1 MNLLE
6 SFALNSIC
14 FTQDGVI
21 LAAMRFF
28 NEQLVTD
35 LEFQEIRNVLSSFA
49 KQPTAAAALLELSPY
64 GNFDLWK
71 WTIEITHELKSLL
84 ENDITIPALDFKEFG
99 EELKLLRVKDS
110 VLAEESFAK
119 ILQGIRIIGLLK
131 NIPEEIRFSVP
142 RLNEL
147 IQSCEYTDEIEIE
160 ILKIFDA
167 KWLVRDEASH
177 ELSDIRHEI
186 VSKRREISKNFL
198 RVMKDCQ
205 GKGFLGDTGES
216 YLLDRRVLSV
226 LSVYKRKVPGNVLG
240 TSKTGVL
247 TYIEPG
253 VNTLLN
259 SQMEMLFGDERAE
272 IRKILQRLT
281 RYLSGHAVML
291 KSVLDTLLQLDNIQ
305 SRVRLAVLMSAQK
318 VIFVSEPVVK
328 LNKAFHPLLL
338 LKNAERGKKTIPQS
352 LELNSQ
358 QRMMVISGPNAGGK
372 SITLKTVGLIQL
384 MWECALLVPADES
397 SVLSRF
403 DCILTDIGDN
413 QSIENQ
419 LSTYSYRLK
428 RMKFFLDSANK
439 RSLILLDEFGTGS
452 DPELGGALAEVF
464 FEELYARKSFGVIT
478 THFSPIKIKAS
489 QMLNAVNGC
498 MLFNTET
505 LEPTYILSIGEP
517 GSSFTFEVA
526 KMNGIPEDLL
536 DRAKKK
542 LSKQKI
548 EMDSLLSDLQRQ
560 KSELEQGIAAANK
573 REVSA
578 RKEEQS
584 FQSKL
589 EKLQDKLDKQHVT
602 SERNNK
608 YIILGKKADQLVE
621 KFNLRAKNKDV
632 LEELKRFVAVE
643 KTTRDEARKKK
654 KVQTESKVKTEKKEK
669 VIQDRKKMIPGAT
682 VRLEK
687 TQQVGEILEVIG
699 ETATVAFG
707 VFKTKVELGKLL
719 LIR

>member
-1 MNLLE
+1 
-6 SFALNSIC
+6 
-14 FTQDGVI
+14 
-21 LAAMRFF
+21 MRYF

-71 WTIEITHELKSLL
+71 WTLEITHELKNLL
-84 ENDITIPALDFKEFG
+84 QNDIAIPALDFKEFG
-99 EELKLLRVKDS
+99 EELKLLRVKDA

-167 KWLVRDEASH
+167 KWLVRDEASP
-177 ELSDIRHEI
+177 ELSVIRQEI
-186 VSKRREISKNFL
+186 VSTRREISKNFM

-226 LSVYKRKVPGNVLG
+226 LSAYKRKVPGNVLG

-259 SQMEMLFGDERAE
+259 SQLEMLFGDERAE

-305 SRVRLAVLMSAQK
+305 ARVRLAILMNAQK
-318 VIFVSEPVVK
+318 VQFVSEPTVK

-352 LELNSQ
+352 LELNAQ

-428 RMKFFLDSANK
+428 RMKFFLDSANR

-489 QMLNAVNGC
+489 QLRNAVNGC

-505 LEPTYILSIGEP
+505 LEPTYILSVGEP

-548 EMDSLLSDLQRQ
+548 EMDGLLSDLQRQ
-560 KSELEQGIAAANK
+560 KSELEQGISEANK

-632 LEELKRFVAVE
+632 LEELKKFVAVE

-669 VIQDRKKMIPGAT
+669 VIQDRKRMIPGAT

>member
-1 MNLLE
+1 
-6 SFALNSIC
+6 
-14 FTQDGVI
+14 
-21 LAAMRFF
+21 MRYF

-71 WTIEITHELKSLL
+71 WTLEITHELKTLL
-84 ENDITIPALDFKEFG
+84 QNDIAIPALDFKEFG
-99 EELKLLRVKDS
+99 EELKLLRVKDA

-131 NIPEEIRFSVP
+131 NIPEEVRLSVP
-142 RLNEL
+142 CLNEL
-147 IQSCEYTDEIEIE
+147 IQTCEYTDEIEIE

-167 KWLVRDEASH
+167 KWLVRDEASND
-177 ELSDIRHEI
+177 LSDIRQEI
-186 VSKRREISKNFL
+186 VSKRREISKNFM

-247 TYIEPG
+247 TYIEPA

-259 SQMEMLFGDERAE
+259 SQLEMLFGDERAE

-281 RYLSGHAVML
+281 KYLSGHATML
-291 KSVLDTLLQLDNIQ
+291 KSVLDTLMRLDNIQ
-305 SRVRLAVLMSAQK
+305 ARVRLAILMDAQK
-318 VIFVSEPVVK
+318 VQFVSEPTVK

-338 LKNAERGKKTIPQS
+338 LKNTERGMKTIPQS
-352 LELNSQ
+352 LELNAQ

-384 MWECALLVPADES
+384 MWECALLVPAEES

-428 RMKFFLDSANK
+428 RMKFFLDSANR

-489 QMLNAVNGC
+489 QLRNAVNGC

-505 LEPTYILSIGEP
+505 LEPTYILSVGEP

-560 KSELEQGIAAANK
+560 KSELEQGIAAARK
-573 REVSA
+573 QEASA

-632 LEELKRFVAVE
+632 LEELKKFVAVE
-643 KTTRDEARKKK
+643 KTEREESRKKK
-654 KVQTESKVKTEKKEK
+654 KVLTESKAKKATKEK

>member
-186 VSKRREISKNFL
+186 VSKRREISKNFM

-505 LEPTYILSIGEP
+505 LEPTYILSVGEP

-560 KSELEQGIAAANK
+560 KSELELGIAAANK

-632 LEELKRFVAVE
+632 LEELKKFVAVE
-643 KTTRDEARKKK
+643 KTEREESRKKK

>member
-1 MNLLE
+1 
-6 SFALNSIC
+6 
-14 FTQDGVI
+14 
-21 LAAMRFF
+21 MRYF

-71 WTIEITHELKSLL
+71 WTLEITHELKTLL
-84 ENDITIPALDFKEFG
+84 QNEIAIPTLDFKEFG
-99 EELKLLRVKDS
+99 EELKLLRVKDA

-167 KWLVRDEASH
+167 KWLVRDEASQ
-177 ELSDIRHEI
+177 ELSVIRQEI
-186 VSKRREISKNFL
+186 VSTRREISKNFM

-226 LSVYKRKVPGNVLG
+226 LSAYKRKVPGNVLG

-259 SQMEMLFGDERAE
+259 SQLEMLFGDERAE

-305 SRVRLAVLMSAQK
+305 ARVRLAILMNAQK
-318 VIFVSEPVVK
+318 VQFVSEPTVK

-352 LELNSQ
+352 LELNAQ

-428 RMKFFLDSANK
+428 RMKFFLDSANR

-489 QMLNAVNGC
+489 QLRNAVNGC

-505 LEPTYILSIGEP
+505 LEPTYILSVGEP

-548 EMDSLLSDLQRQ
+548 EMDGLLSDLQRQ
-560 KSELEQGIAAANK
+560 KSELEQGISEANK

-632 LEELKRFVAVE
+632 LEELKKFVAVE

>member
-1 MNLLE
+1 
-6 SFALNSIC
+6 
-14 FTQDGVI
+14 
-21 LAAMRFF
+21 MRYF

-35 LEFQEIRNVLSSFA
+35 LEFQEIRNALSSFA
-49 KQPTAAAALLELSPY
+49 KQPTAAAALKELSPY

-71 WTIEITHELKSLL
+71 WTLEITHELKTLL
-84 ENDITIPALDFKEFG
+84 QNDIAIPALDFKEFG
-99 EELKLLRVKDS
+99 EELKLLRVKDA
-110 VLAEESFAK
+110 VLAEESFAR

-131 NIPEEIRFSVP
+131 NIPEEVRLSVP
-142 RLNEL
+142 CLNEL
-147 IQSCEYTDEIEIE
+147 IQTCEYTDEIEIE

-167 KWLVRDEASH
+167 KWLVRDEASND
-177 ELSDIRHEI
+177 LSDIRQEI
-186 VSKRREISKNFL
+186 VSKRREISKNFM

-259 SQMEMLFGDERAE
+259 SQLEMLFGDERAE

-281 RYLSGHAVML
+281 RYLSGHAAML
-291 KSVLDTLLQLDNIQ
+291 KSVLDTLMRLDNIQ
-305 SRVRLAVLMSAQK
+305 ARVRLAILMDAQK
-318 VIFVSEPVVK
+318 VQFVSEPTVK

-338 LKNAERGKKTIPQS
+338 LKNAERGMKTIPQS
-352 LELNSQ
+352 LELNAQ

-384 MWECALLVPADES
+384 MWECALLVPAEES

-428 RMKFFLDSANK
+428 RMKFFLDSANR

-489 QMLNAVNGC
+489 QLRNAVNGC

-505 LEPTYILSIGEP
+505 LEPTYILSVGEP

-560 KSELEQGIAAANK
+560 KSELEQGIAAARK
-573 REVSA
+573 QEASA

-632 LEELKRFVAVE
+632 LEELKKFVAVE
-643 KTTRDEARKKK
+643 KTEREESRKKK
-654 KVQTESKVKTEKKEK
+654 KVLTESKAKKATKEK

>member
-1 MNLLE
+1 
-6 SFALNSIC
+6 
-14 FTQDGVI
+14 
-21 LAAMRFF
+21 MRYF

-35 LEFQEIRNVLSSFA
+35 LEFQEIRDVLSSFA
-49 KQPTAAAALLELSPY
+49 KQPTAAAALKELSPY
-64 GNFDLWK
+64 GNLDLWK

-84 ENDITIPALDFKEFG
+84 ENDIIIPALDFKEFG

-119 ILQGIRIIGLLK
+119 ILQGIRIIGVLK
-131 NIPEEIRFSVP
+131 KIPEEVRTSVP

-167 KWLVRDEASH
+167 KWLVRDAASH
-177 ELSDIRHEI
+177 ELSVIRHEI
-186 VSKRREISKNFL
+186 VSTRREISKNFL

-205 GKGFLGDTGES
+205 GKGFLGDTGEA

-305 SRVRLAVLMSAQK
+305 ARVRLAVLMSAQK
-318 VIFVSEPVVK
+318 VQFVSEPTVK

-428 RMKFFLDSANK
+428 RMKFFLDSANR

-478 THFSPIKIKAS
+478 THFSSIKIKAS
-489 QMLNAVNGC
+489 QLRIAVNGC

-505 LEPTYILSIGEP
+505 LEPTYILSVGEP

-548 EMDSLLSDLQRQ
+548 EMDGLLSDLQRQ
-560 KSELEQGIAAANK
+560 KSELEQGIAEATK

-589 EKLQDKLDKQHVT
+589 EKLQDKLDKQQVT

-632 LEELKRFVAVE
+632 LEELKKFVAVE
-643 KTTRDEARKKK
+643 KTTRDESRKKK
-654 KVQTESKVKTEKKEK
+654 KVLTESKVKTEQKEK
-669 VIQDRKKMIPGAT
+669 VIQDRKKMIAGAT

-687 TQQVGEILEVIG
+687 TQQIGEILEVIG

>member
-1 MNLLE
+1 
-6 SFALNSIC
+6 
-14 FTQDGVI
+14 
-21 LAAMRFF
+21 MRYF

-71 WTIEITHELKSLL
+71 WTLEITHELKTLL
-84 ENDITIPALDFKEFG
+84 QNDIAIPALDFKEFG
-99 EELKLLRVKDS
+99 EELKLLRVKDA

-131 NIPEEIRFSVP
+131 NIPEEVRTSVP
-142 RLNEL
+142 CLNEL
-147 IQSCEYTDEIEIE
+147 IQSCEYTNEIEIE

-177 ELSDIRHEI
+177 ELSVIRQEI
-186 VSKRREISKNFL
+186 VSKRREISKNFM

-247 TYIEPG
+247 TYIEPA

-259 SQMEMLFGDERAE
+259 SQLEMLFGDERAE

-291 KSVLDTLLQLDNIQ
+291 KSVLDTLMRLDNIQ
-305 SRVRLAVLMSAQK
+305 ARVRLAILMDAQK
-318 VIFVSEPVVK
+318 VEFVAEPVVK

-338 LKNAERGKKTIPQS
+338 LKNSERGMKTIPQS
-352 LELNSQ
+352 LELNAQ

-384 MWECALLVPADES
+384 MWECALLVPAEES

-428 RMKFFLDSANK
+428 RMKFFLDSANR

-489 QMLNAVNGC
+489 QLRNAVNGC

-505 LEPTYILSIGEP
+505 LEPTYILSVGEP

-526 KMNGIPEDLL
+526 KMNGIPDDLL

-560 KSELEQGIAAANK
+560 KSELEQGIASARKQEA
-573 REVSA
+573 SA

-632 LEELKRFVAVE
+632 LEELKKFVAVE
-643 KTTRDEARKKK
+643 KTEREESRKKK
-654 KVQTESKVKTEKKEK
+654 RVLTESKTKKATKEK

>member
-1 MNLLE
+1 
-6 SFALNSIC
+6 
-14 FTQDGVI
+14 
-21 LAAMRFF
+21 MRYF

-71 WTIEITHELKSLL
+71 WTLEITHELKTLL
-84 ENDITIPALDFKEFG
+84 QNEIAIPALDFKEFG
-99 EELKLLRVKDS
+99 EELKLLRVKDA

-177 ELSDIRHEI
+177 ELSVIRQEI
-186 VSKRREISKNFL
+186 VSTRREISKNFM

-226 LSVYKRKVPGNVLG
+226 LSAYKRKVPGNVLG

-259 SQMEMLFGDERAE
+259 SQLEMLFGDERAE

-305 SRVRLAVLMSAQK
+305 ARVRLAVLMNAQK
-318 VIFVSEPVVK
+318 VQFVSEPTVK
-328 LNKAFHPLLL
+328 LNKAFHPLLF

-352 LELNSQ
+352 LELNAQ

-428 RMKFFLDSANK
+428 RMKFFLDSANR

-489 QMLNAVNGC
+489 QLRNAVNGC

-505 LEPTYILSIGEP
+505 LEPTYILSVGEP

-548 EMDSLLSDLQRQ
+548 EMDGLLSDLQRQ
-560 KSELEQGIAAANK
+560 KSELEQGISEANK

-632 LEELKRFVAVE
+632 LEELKKFVAVE

>member
-1 MNLLE
+1 
-6 SFALNSIC
+6 
-14 FTQDGVI
+14 
-21 LAAMRFF
+21 MRYF

-49 KQPTAAAALLELSPY
+49 KQPTAAAAFHELSPY

-71 WTIEITHELKSLL
+71 WTIEITHELKTLMQ
-84 ENDITIPALDFKEFG
+84 NDIAIPALDFKEFG
-99 EELKLLRVKDS
+99 DELKLLRVKDA

-131 NIPEEIRFSVP
+131 VIPEEIRLSVP
-142 RLNEL
+142 CLNSL
-147 IQSCEYTDEIEIE
+147 IQSCEYTDEIEKE

-167 KWLVRDEASH
+167 KWLVRDEASK
-177 ELSDIRHEI
+177 ELSEIRHEI
-186 VSKRREISKNFL
+186 VSTRREISKNFM

-205 GKGFLGDTGES
+205 GKGFLGDTGEA

-226 LSVYKRKVPGNVLG
+226 LSVYKRKVAGNVLG

-259 SQMEMLFGDERAE
+259 SQLEMLFGDERAE

-305 SRVRLAVLMSAQK
+305 ARVRLAILMDAQK
-318 VIFVSEPVVK
+318 VQFVSEPVVK
-328 LNKAFHPLLL
+328 LDKAFHPLLL
-338 LKNAERGKKTIPQS
+338 LKNAERGMKTVPQS
-352 LELNSQ
+352 LELNTQ

-384 MWECALLVPADES
+384 MWECALLVPAEES

-428 RMKFFLDSANK
+428 RMKFFLDSANR

-489 QMLNAVNGC
+489 QLRNAVNGC

-505 LEPTYILSIGEP
+505 LEPTYILSVGEP

-560 KSELEQGIAAANK
+560 KSELEQGIAAARK
-573 REVSA
+573 QEVSA

-632 LEELKRFVAVE
+632 LEELKKFVTVE
-643 KTTRDEARKKK
+643 KTEREESRKKK
-654 KVQTESKVKTEKKEK
+654 KVLTESKVKTERKEK
-669 VIQDRKKMIPGAT
+669 VIQDRKKMIVGAT

-687 TQQVGEILEVIG
+687 TQQVGEILEVVG

>member
-1 MNLLE
+1 
-6 SFALNSIC
+6 
-14 FTQDGVI
+14 
-21 LAAMRFF
+21 MRYF

-35 LEFQEIRNVLSSFA
+35 LEFQEIRDVLSSFA
-49 KQPTAAAALLELSPY
+49 KQPTAAAALKELSPY
-64 GNFDLWK
+64 GNLDLWK

-84 ENDITIPALDFKEFG
+84 ENDIVIPALDFKEFG

-131 NIPEEIRFSVP
+131 RIPEEVRTSVP
-142 RLNEL
+142 RLNQL

-160 ILKIFDA
+160 ILKIFDS

-177 ELSDIRHEI
+177 ELSVIRREI
-186 VSKRREISKNFL
+186 VATRREISKNFL

-205 GKGFLGDTGES
+205 GKGFLGDTGEA

-305 SRVRLAVLMSAQK
+305 ARVRLAVLMSAQK
-318 VIFVSEPVVK
+318 VQFVSEPTVK

-352 LELNSQ
+352 LELNSE

-384 MWECALLVPADES
+384 MWECALLVPAEES

-428 RMKFFLDSANK
+428 RMKFFLDSANR

-489 QMLNAVNGC
+489 QLRNAVNGC

-505 LEPTYILSIGEP
+505 LEPTYILSVGEP

-560 KSELEQGIAAANK
+560 KSELETGISAARKQEA
-573 REVSA
+573 SA
-578 RKEEQS
+578 RKEEQT

-589 EKLQDKLDKQHVT
+589 EKLQDKLDKQQVT

-632 LEELKRFVAVE
+632 LEELKKFVAVE
-643 KTTRDEARKKK
+643 KTEREESRKKK
-654 KVQTESKVKTEKKEK
+654 RVLTESKVKTATKEK
-669 VIQDRKKMIPGAT
+669 VIQDRKKMIAGAT

-687 TQQVGEILEVIG
+687 TQQIGEILEVIG

>member
-1 MNLLE
+1 
-6 SFALNSIC
+6 
-14 FTQDGVI
+14 
-21 LAAMRFF
+21 MRYF

-35 LEFQEIRNVLSSFA
+35 LEFQEIRDVLSSFA
-49 KQPTAAAALLELSPY
+49 KQPTAAAALKELSPY
-64 GNFDLWK
+64 GNLDLWK

-84 ENDITIPALDFKEFG
+84 ENDIVIPALDFKEFG
-99 EELKLLRVKDS
+99 EELKLLRAKDS

-131 NIPEEIRFSVP
+131 KIPEEVRTSVP
-142 RLNEL
+142 RLNQL

-160 ILKIFDA
+160 ILKIFDS

-177 ELSDIRHEI
+177 ELSVIRREI
-186 VSKRREISKNFL
+186 VATRREISKNFL

-205 GKGFLGDTGES
+205 GKGFLGDTGEA

-305 SRVRLAVLMSAQK
+305 ARVRLAVLMSAQK
-318 VIFVSEPVVK
+318 VQFVSEPTVK

-352 LELNSQ
+352 LELNSE

-384 MWECALLVPADES
+384 MWECALLVPAEES

-428 RMKFFLDSANK
+428 RMKFFLDSANR

-489 QMLNAVNGC
+489 QLRNAVNGC

-505 LEPTYILSIGEP
+505 LEPTYILSVGEP

-560 KSELEQGIAAANK
+560 KSELETGISAARKQEA
-573 REVSA
+573 SA
-578 RKEEQS
+578 RKEEQT

-589 EKLQDKLDKQHVT
+589 EKLQDKLDKQQVT

-632 LEELKRFVAVE
+632 LEELKKFVAVE
-643 KTTRDEARKKK
+643 KTEREESRKKK
-654 KVQTESKVKTEKKEK
+654 RVLTESKVKTATKEK
-669 VIQDRKKMIPGAT
+669 VIQDRKKMIAGAT

-687 TQQVGEILEVIG
+687 TQQIGEILEVIG

>member
-1 MNLLE
+1 
-6 SFALNSIC
+6 
-14 FTQDGVI
+14 
-21 LAAMRFF
+21 MRYF

-35 LEFQEIRNVLSSFA
+35 LEFQEIRNLLSSFA

-71 WTIEITHELKSLL
+71 WTLEITHELKTLL
-84 ENDITIPALDFKEFG
+84 QNDIAIPALDFKEFG
-99 EELKLLRVKDS
+99 EELKLLRVKDA

-131 NIPEEIRFSVP
+131 NIPEEVRLSVP
-142 RLNEL
+142 CLNEL
-147 IQSCEYTDEIEIE
+147 IQTCEYTDEIEIE

-167 KWLVRDEASH
+167 KWLVRDEASND
-177 ELSDIRHEI
+177 LSDIRQEI
-186 VSKRREISKNFL
+186 VSKRREISKNFM

-247 TYIEPG
+247 TYIEPA

-259 SQMEMLFGDERAE
+259 SQLEMLFGDERAE

-281 RYLSGHAVML
+281 KYLSGHATML
-291 KSVLDTLLQLDNIQ
+291 KSVLDTLMRLDNIQ
-305 SRVRLAVLMSAQK
+305 ARVRLAILMDAQK
-318 VIFVSEPVVK
+318 VQFVSEPTVK

-338 LKNAERGKKTIPQS
+338 LKNAERGMKTIPQS
-352 LELNSQ
+352 LELNAQ

-384 MWECALLVPADES
+384 MWECALLVPAEES

-428 RMKFFLDSANK
+428 RMKFFLDSANR

-489 QMLNAVNGC
+489 QLRNAVNGC

-505 LEPTYILSIGEP
+505 LEPTYILSVGEP

-536 DRAKKK
+536 DRAKMK

-560 KSELEQGIAAANK
+560 KSELEQGIAAARK
-573 REVSA
+573 QEASA

-632 LEELKRFVAVE
+632 LEELKKFVAVE
-643 KTTRDEARKKK
+643 KTEREESRKKK
-654 KVQTESKVKTEKKEK
+654 KVLTESKAKKATKEK

>member
-1 MNLLE
+1 
-6 SFALNSIC
+6 
-14 FTQDGVI
+14 
-21 LAAMRFF
+21 MRYF

-49 KQPTAAAALLELSPY
+49 KQPTAAAALNELSPY

-84 ENDITIPALDFKEFG
+84 ENDIIVPALDFKEFG
-99 EELKLLRVKDS
+99 EELKLLRVKDA

-131 NIPEEIRFSVP
+131 SIPEEVRLSVP

-177 ELSDIRHEI
+177 ELSVIRHEI

-205 GKGFLGDTGES
+205 GKGFLGDTGEA

-259 SQMEMLFGDERAE
+259 SQLEMLFGDERAE

-305 SRVRLAVLMSAQK
+305 ARVRLAILMDAQK
-318 VIFVSEPVVK
+318 VHFVSEPTVK

-352 LELNSQ
+352 LELNAQ

-428 RMKFFLDSANK
+428 RMKFFLDSANR

-489 QMLNAVNGC
+489 QLRNAVNGC

-505 LEPTYILSIGEP
+505 LEPTYMLSVGEP

-548 EMDSLLSDLQRQ
+548 EMDGLLSDLQRQ
-560 KSELEQGIAAANK
+560 KSELEQGISEANK

-632 LEELKRFVAVE
+632 LEELKKFVAVE

-654 KVQTESKVKTEKKEK
+654 KVLTESKVKTEKKEK

>member
-1 MNLLE
+1 
-6 SFALNSIC
+6 
-14 FTQDGVI
+14 
-21 LAAMRFF
+21 MRYF

-35 LEFQEIRNVLSSFA
+35 LEFQEVRNVLSSFA
-49 KQPTAAAALLELSPY
+49 KQPTAAASLKELSPY

-71 WTIEITHELKSLL
+71 WTLEITHELKTLL
-84 ENDITIPALDFKEFG
+84 QNDIAIPALDFKEFG
-99 EELKLLRVKDS
+99 EELKLLRVKDA
-110 VLAEESFAK
+110 VLSEESFAK

-131 NIPEEIRFSVP
+131 NIPEEVRDSVP
-142 RLNEL
+142 CLNEL

-177 ELSDIRHEI
+177 ELSVIRQDI
-186 VSKRREISKNFL
+186 VSKRREIAKNFM

-216 YLLDRRVLSV
+216 YLFDRRVLSV
-226 LSVYKRKVPGNVLG
+226 LSVFKRKVPGNVLG

-247 TYIEPG
+247 TYIEPA

-259 SQMEMLFGDERAE
+259 SQLEMLFGDERAE

-281 RYLSGHAVML
+281 RYLSGHASVL
-291 KSVLDTLLQLDNIQ
+291 KSILDTLLRLDNIQ
-305 SRVRLAVLMSAQK
+305 ARVRLAILMDAQK
-318 VIFVSEPVVK
+318 VQYVAEPMVK

-338 LKNAERGKKTIPQS
+338 LKNAERGMKTIPQS
-352 LELNSQ
+352 LELNTQ

-384 MWECALLVPADES
+384 MWECALLVPAEES

-428 RMKFFLDSANK
+428 RMKFFLDSANR

-489 QMLNAVNGC
+489 QLRNAVNGC

-505 LEPTYILSIGEP
+505 LEPTYNLSVGEP

-526 KMNGIPEDLL
+526 KMNGIPDDLL

-548 EMDSLLSDLQRQ
+548 EMDGLLSDLQRQ
-560 KSELEQGIAAANK
+560 KSELEQGIARAKKQEA
-573 REVSA
+573 SA
-578 RKEEQS
+578 KKEEQS

-589 EKLQDKLDKQHVT
+589 EKLQDKLDRQQVT

-621 KFNLRAKNKDV
+621 KFNLRAKNKEV
-632 LEELKRFVAVE
+632 LEELKKFVAVE
-643 KTTRDEARKKK
+643 KTEREESRKKK
-654 KVQTESKVKTEKKEK
+654 KVLTESKVKKERKEK
-669 VIQDRKKMIPGAT
+669 VIQDRKKMVVGAT

-687 TQQVGEILEVIG
+687 TQQVGEILEVAG

>member
-1 MNLLE
+1 
-6 SFALNSIC
+6 
-14 FTQDGVI
+14 
-21 LAAMRFF
+21 MRYF

-71 WTIEITHELKSLL
+71 WTLEITHELKTLL
-84 ENDITIPALDFKEFG
+84 QNDIAIPALDFKEFG
-99 EELKLLRVKDS
+99 EELKLLRVKDA

-131 NIPEEIRFSVP
+131 NIPEEVRLSVP
-142 RLNEL
+142 CLNEL
-147 IQSCEYTDEIEIE
+147 IQTCEYTDEIEIE

-167 KWLVRDEASH
+167 KWLVRDEASND
-177 ELSDIRHEI
+177 LSDIRQEI
-186 VSKRREISKNFL
+186 VSKRREISKNFM

-247 TYIEPG
+247 TYIEPA

-259 SQMEMLFGDERAE
+259 SQLEMLFGDERAE

-281 RYLSGHAVML
+281 KYLSGHATML
-291 KSVLDTLLQLDNIQ
+291 KSVLDTLMRLDNIQ
-305 SRVRLAVLMSAQK
+305 ARVRLAILMDAQK
-318 VIFVSEPVVK
+318 VQFVSEPMVK

-338 LKNAERGKKTIPQS
+338 LKNAERGMKTIPQS
-352 LELNSQ
+352 LELNAQ

-384 MWECALLVPADES
+384 MWECALLVPAEES

-428 RMKFFLDSANK
+428 RMKFFLDSANR

-489 QMLNAVNGC
+489 QLRNAVNGC

-505 LEPTYILSIGEP
+505 LEPTYILSVGEP

-560 KSELEQGIAAANK
+560 KSELEQGIAAARK
-573 REVSA
+573 QEASA

-632 LEELKRFVAVE
+632 LEELKKFVAVE
-643 KTTRDEARKKK
+643 KTEREESRKKK
-654 KVQTESKVKTEKKEK
+654 KVLTESKAKKATREK

-699 ETATVAFG
+699 EIATVAFG

>member
-1 MNLLE
+1 
-6 SFALNSIC
+6 
-14 FTQDGVI
+14 
-21 LAAMRFF
+21 MRYF

-35 LEFQEIRNVLSSFA
+35 LEFQDIRSVLSSFA

-71 WTIEITHELKSLL
+71 WTLEITHELKTLL
-84 ENDITIPALDFKEFG
+84 QNDIAIPALDFKEFG
-99 EELKLLRVKDS
+99 EELKLLRVKDA

-131 NIPEEIRFSVP
+131 KIPEEVRTSVP
-142 RLNEL
+142 RLNQL

-177 ELSDIRHEI
+177 ELSVIRQEI
-186 VSKRREISKNFL
+186 VSTRREISKNFM

-226 LSVYKRKVPGNVLG
+226 LSAYKRKVPGNVLG

-259 SQMEMLFGDERAE
+259 SQLEMLFGDERAE

-305 SRVRLAVLMSAQK
+305 SRVRLAILMDAHK
-318 VIFVSEPVVK
+318 VQFVSEPTVK

-384 MWECALLVPADES
+384 MWECALLVPAEES

-428 RMKFFLDSANK
+428 RMKFFLDSANR

-489 QMLNAVNGC
+489 QLRNAVNGC

-505 LEPTYILSIGEP
+505 LEPTYILSVGEP

-548 EMDSLLSDLQRQ
+548 EMDGLLSDLQRQ
-560 KSELEQGIAAANK
+560 KSELEQGISEANK

-632 LEELKRFVAVE
+632 LEELKKFVAVE
-643 KTTRDEARKKK
+643 KTMRDEARKKK

>member
-1 MNLLE
+1 
-6 SFALNSIC
+6 
-14 FTQDGVI
+14 
-21 LAAMRFF
+21 MRYF

-71 WTIEITHELKSLL
+71 WTLEITHELKTLL
-84 ENDITIPALDFKEFG
+84 QNEIAIPVLDFKEFG
-99 EELKLLRVKDS
+99 EELKLLRVKDA

-177 ELSDIRHEI
+177 ELSVIRQEI
-186 VSKRREISKNFL
+186 VSTRREISKNFM

-226 LSVYKRKVPGNVLG
+226 LSAYKRKVPGNVLG

-259 SQMEMLFGDERAE
+259 SQLEMLFGDERAE

-305 SRVRLAVLMSAQK
+305 ARVRLAILMNAQK
-318 VIFVSEPVVK
+318 VQFVSEPTVK

-352 LELNSQ
+352 LELNAQ

-428 RMKFFLDSANK
+428 RMKFFLDSANR

-489 QMLNAVNGC
+489 QLRNAVNGC

-505 LEPTYILSIGEP
+505 LEPTYILSVGEP

-548 EMDSLLSDLQRQ
+548 EMDGLLSDLQRQ
-560 KSELEQGIAAANK
+560 KSELEQGISEANK

-632 LEELKRFVAVE
+632 LEELKKFVAVE

>member
-1 MNLLE
+1 
-6 SFALNSIC
+6 
-14 FTQDGVI
+14 
-21 LAAMRFF
+21 MRYF

-71 WTIEITHELKSLL
+71 WTLEITHELKTLL
-84 ENDITIPALDFKEFG
+84 QNEIAIPALDFKEFG
-99 EELKLLRVKDS
+99 EELKLLRVNDA

-177 ELSDIRHEI
+177 ELSVIRQEI
-186 VSKRREISKNFL
+186 VSTRREISKNFM

-226 LSVYKRKVPGNVLG
+226 LSAYKRKVPGNVLG

-259 SQMEMLFGDERAE
+259 SQLEMLFGDERAE

-291 KSVLDTLLQLDNIQ
+291 KSVLDTLLQLYNIQ
-305 SRVRLAVLMSAQK
+305 ARVRLAILMNAQK
-318 VIFVSEPVVK
+318 VQFVSEPTVK
-328 LNKAFHPLLL
+328 LSKAFHPLLL

-352 LELNSQ
+352 LELNAQ

-428 RMKFFLDSANK
+428 RMKFFLDSANR

-489 QMLNAVNGC
+489 QLRNAVNGC

-505 LEPTYILSIGEP
+505 LEPTYILSVGEP

-548 EMDSLLSDLQRQ
+548 EMDGLLSDLQRQ
-560 KSELEQGIAAANK
+560 KSELEQGISEANK

-632 LEELKRFVAVE
+632 LEELKKFVAVE

>member
-1 MNLLE
+1 
-6 SFALNSIC
+6 
-14 FTQDGVI
+14 
-21 LAAMRFF
+21 MRYF

-49 KQPTAAAALLELSPY
+49 KQPTAAEAFLELSPY

-71 WTIEITHELKSLL
+71 WTIEITHELKTLMQ
-84 ENDITIPALDFKEFG
+84 NDIAIPALDFKEFG
-99 EELKLLRVKDS
+99 DELKLLRVKDA

-131 NIPEEIRFSVP
+131 VIPEEIRLSVP
-142 RLNEL
+142 CLNSL
-147 IQSCEYTDEIEIE
+147 IQSCEYTDEIEKE

-167 KWLVRDEASH
+167 KWLVRDEASK
-177 ELSDIRHEI
+177 ELSEIRHEI
-186 VSKRREISKNFL
+186 VSTRREISKNFM

-205 GKGFLGDTGES
+205 GKGFLGDTGEA

-259 SQMEMLFGDERAE
+259 SQLEMLFGDERGE

-305 SRVRLAVLMSAQK
+305 ARVRLAILMDAQK
-318 VIFVSEPVVK
+318 VQFVSEPVVK
-328 LNKAFHPLLL
+328 LDKAFHPLLL
-338 LKNAERGKKTIPQS
+338 LKNAERGMNTIPQS
-352 LELNSQ
+352 LELNTQ

-384 MWECALLVPADES
+384 MWECALLVPAEES
-397 SVLSRF
+397 SILSRF

-428 RMKFFLDSANK
+428 RMKFFLDSANR

-489 QMLNAVNGC
+489 QLHNAVNGC

-505 LEPTYILSIGEP
+505 LEPTYILSVGEP

-536 DRAKKK
+536 NRAKKK

-548 EMDSLLSDLQRQ
+548 EMDGLLSDLQRQ
-560 KSELEQGIAAANK
+560 KSELEQGIAEANK
-573 REVSA
+573 REISA

-632 LEELKRFVAVE
+632 LEELKKFVAVE
-643 KTTRDEARKKK
+643 KTEREESRKKK
-654 KVQTESKVKTEKKEK
+654 KVLTESKVKTERKEK
-669 VIQDRKKMIPGAT
+669 VIQDRKKMIVGAT

-687 TQQVGEILEVIG
+687 TQQVGEILEVVG

>member
-1 MNLLE
+1 
-6 SFALNSIC
+6 
-14 FTQDGVI
+14 
-21 LAAMRFF
+21 MRYF

-71 WTIEITHELKSLL
+71 WTLEITHELKTLL
-84 ENDITIPALDFKEFG
+84 QNDIAIPALDFKEFG
-99 EELKLLRVKDS
+99 EELKLLRVKDA

-131 NIPEEIRFSVP
+131 NIPEEVRLSVP
-142 RLNEL
+142 CLNEL
-147 IQSCEYTDEIEIE
+147 IQTCEYTDEIEIE

-167 KWLVRDEASH
+167 KWLVRDEASND
-177 ELSDIRHEI
+177 LSDIRQEI
-186 VSKRREISKNFL
+186 VSKRREISKNFM

-247 TYIEPG
+247 TYIEPA

-259 SQMEMLFGDERAE
+259 SQLEMLFGDERAE

-281 RYLSGHAVML
+281 KYLSGHATML
-291 KSVLDTLLQLDNIQ
+291 KSVLDTLMRLDNIQ
-305 SRVRLAVLMSAQK
+305 ARVRLAILMDAQK
-318 VIFVSEPVVK
+318 VQFVSEPTVK

-338 LKNAERGKKTIPQS
+338 LKNAERGMKTIPQS
-352 LELNSQ
+352 LELNAQ

-384 MWECALLVPADES
+384 MWECALLVPAEES

-428 RMKFFLDSANK
+428 RMKFFLDSANR

-489 QMLNAVNGC
+489 QLRNAVNGC
-498 MLFNTET
+498 MLFNTDT
-505 LEPTYILSIGEP
+505 LEPTYILSVGEP

-560 KSELEQGIAAANK
+560 KSELEQGIAAARK
-573 REVSA
+573 QEASA

-632 LEELKRFVAVE
+632 LEELKKFVAVE
-643 KTTRDEARKKK
+643 KTEREESRKKK
-654 KVQTESKVKTEKKEK
+654 KVLTESKAKKATKEK

>member
-1 MNLLE
+1 
-6 SFALNSIC
+6 
-14 FTQDGVI
+14 
-21 LAAMRFF
+21 MRYF

-35 LEFQEIRNVLSSFA
+35 LEFQEIRDVLSSFA
-49 KQPTAAAALLELSPY
+49 KQPTAAAALKELAPY
-64 GNFDLWK
+64 GNLDLWK

-84 ENDITIPALDFKEFG
+84 ENDIIIPALDFKEFG

-131 NIPEEIRFSVP
+131 KIPEDVRTSVP
-142 RLNEL
+142 RLNQL

-160 ILKIFDA
+160 ILKIFDS

-177 ELSDIRHEI
+177 ELSVIRHEI

-205 GKGFLGDTGES
+205 GKGFLGDTGEA

-305 SRVRLAVLMSAQK
+305 ARVRLAVLMNAQK
-318 VIFVSEPVVK
+318 VHFVSEPTVK

-352 LELNSQ
+352 LELNSE

-384 MWECALLVPADES
+384 MWECALLVPAEES

-428 RMKFFLDSANK
+428 RMKFFLDSANR

-489 QMLNAVNGC
+489 QLRNAVNGC

-505 LEPTYILSIGEP
+505 LEPTYILSVGEP

-548 EMDSLLSDLQRQ
+548 EMDGLLSNLQRQ
-560 KSELEQGIAAANK
+560 KSELEQGISEANK

-589 EKLQDKLDKQHVT
+589 EKLQDKLDKQQVT

-632 LEELKRFVAVE
+632 LEELKKFVAVE

-687 TQQVGEILEVIG
+687 TQQIGEILEIIG
-699 ETATVAFG
+699 ENATVAFG

-719 LIR
+719 LIP

>member
-1 MNLLE
+1 
-6 SFALNSIC
+6 
-14 FTQDGVI
+14 
-21 LAAMRFF
+21 MRYF

-71 WTIEITHELKSLL
+71 WTLEITHELKTLL
-84 ENDITIPALDFKEFG
+84 QNDIAIPALDFKEFG
-99 EELKLLRVKDS
+99 EELKLLRVKDA

-131 NIPEEIRFSVP
+131 NIPEEVRLSVP

-177 ELSDIRHEI
+177 ELSVIRQEI
-186 VSKRREISKNFL
+186 VSTRREISKNFM

-226 LSVYKRKVPGNVLG
+226 LSAYKRKVPGNVLG

-259 SQMEMLFGDERAE
+259 SQLEMLFGDERAE

-305 SRVRLAVLMSAQK
+305 ARVRLAILMDAQK
-318 VIFVSEPVVK
+318 VQFVSEPTVK

-338 LKNAERGKKTIPQS
+338 LKNAERGMKTIPQS

-428 RMKFFLDSANK
+428 RMKFFLDSANR

-489 QMLNAVNGC
+489 QLRNAVNGC

-505 LEPTYILSIGEP
+505 LEPTYMLSVGEP

-548 EMDSLLSDLQRQ
+548 EMDGLLSDLQRQ
-560 KSELEQGIAAANK
+560 KSELEQGIAAARK
-573 REVSA
+573 QEVSA

-632 LEELKRFVAVE
+632 LEELKKFVAVE

>member
-1 MNLLE
+1 
-6 SFALNSIC
+6 
-14 FTQDGVI
+14 
-21 LAAMRFF
+21 MRYF

-71 WTIEITHELKSLL
+71 WTLEITHELKTLL
-84 ENDITIPALDFKEFG
+84 QNEIAIPTLDFKEFG
-99 EELKLLRVKDS
+99 EELKLLRVKDA

-177 ELSDIRHEI
+177 ELSVIRQEI
-186 VSKRREISKNFL
+186 VSTRREISKNFM

-226 LSVYKRKVPGNVLG
+226 LSAYKRKVPGNVLG

-259 SQMEMLFGDERAE
+259 SQLEMLFGDERAE

-305 SRVRLAVLMSAQK
+305 ARVRLAILMNAQK
-318 VIFVSEPVVK
+318 VQFVSEPTVK

-352 LELNSQ
+352 LELNAQ

-428 RMKFFLDSANK
+428 RMKFFLDSANR

-489 QMLNAVNGC
+489 QLRNAVNGC

-505 LEPTYILSIGEP
+505 LEPTYILSVGEP

-548 EMDSLLSDLQRQ
+548 EMDGLLSDLQRQ
-560 KSELEQGIAAANK
+560 KSELEQGISEANK

-632 LEELKRFVAVE
+632 LEELKKFVAVE

>member
-1 MNLLE
+1 
-6 SFALNSIC
+6 
-14 FTQDGVI
+14 
-21 LAAMRFF
+21 MRYF

-35 LEFQEIRNVLSSFA
+35 LEFQEIRDVLSSFA
-49 KQPTAAAALLELSPY
+49 KQPTAAAALKELAPY
-64 GNFDLWK
+64 GNLDLWK

-84 ENDITIPALDFKEFG
+84 ENDIIIPALDFKEFG

-131 NIPEEIRFSVP
+131 KIPEDVRTSVP
-142 RLNEL
+142 RLNQL

-160 ILKIFDA
+160 ILKIFDS

-177 ELSDIRHEI
+177 ELSVIRHEI

-205 GKGFLGDTGES
+205 GKGFLGDTGEA

-305 SRVRLAVLMSAQK
+305 ARVRLAVLMNAQK
-318 VIFVSEPVVK
+318 VHFVSEPTVK

-352 LELNSQ
+352 LELNSE

-384 MWECALLVPADES
+384 MWECALLVPAEES

-428 RMKFFLDSANK
+428 RMKFFLDSANR

-489 QMLNAVNGC
+489 QLRNAVNGC

-505 LEPTYILSIGEP
+505 LEPTYILSVGEP

-548 EMDSLLSDLQRQ
+548 EMDGLLSDLQRQ
-560 KSELEQGIAAANK
+560 KSELEQGISEANK

-589 EKLQDKLDKQHVT
+589 EKLQDKLDKQQVT

-632 LEELKRFVAVE
+632 LEELKKFVAVE
-643 KTTRDEARKKK
+643 KTEREESRKKK
-654 KVQTESKVKTEKKEK
+654 RVLTETKVKTATKEK
-669 VIQDRKKMIPGAT
+669 VIQDRKKMIAGAT

-687 TQQVGEILEVIG
+687 TQQIGEILEVIG

-719 LIR
+719 LIP

>member
-1 MNLLE
+1 
-6 SFALNSIC
+6 
-14 FTQDGVI
+14 
-21 LAAMRFF
+21 MRYF

-35 LEFQEIRNVLSSFA
+35 LEFQEIRDVLSSFA
-49 KQPTAAAALLELSPY
+49 KQPTAAAALKELAPY
-64 GNFDLWK
+64 GNLDLWK

-84 ENDITIPALDFKEFG
+84 ENDIIIPALDFKEFG
-99 EELKLLRVKDS
+99 EELKLLRVKDA

-131 NIPEEIRFSVP
+131 KIPEEVRTSVP
-142 RLNEL
+142 RLNQL
-147 IQSCEYTDEIEIE
+147 IQGCEYTDEIEIE
-160 ILKIFDA
+160 ILKIFDS

-177 ELSDIRHEI
+177 ELSVIRHEI

-205 GKGFLGDTGES
+205 GKGFLGDTGEA

-305 SRVRLAVLMSAQK
+305 ARVRLAVLMNAQK
-318 VIFVSEPVVK
+318 VHFVSEPTVK

-352 LELNSQ
+352 LELNSE

-384 MWECALLVPADES
+384 MWECALLVPAEES

-428 RMKFFLDSANK
+428 RMKFFLDSANR

-478 THFSPIKIKAS
+478 THFSPIEIKAS
-489 QMLNAVNGC
+489 QLRNAVNGC

-505 LEPTYILSIGEP
+505 LEPTYILSVGEP

-548 EMDSLLSDLQRQ
+548 EMDGLLSDLQRQ
-560 KSELEQGIAAANK
+560 KSELEQGISEANK

-589 EKLQDKLDKQHVT
+589 EKLQDKLDKQQVT

-632 LEELKRFVAVE
+632 LEELKKFVAVE
-643 KTTRDEARKKK
+643 KTEREESRKKK
-654 KVQTESKVKTEKKEK
+654 RVLTESKVKTASKEK

-687 TQQVGEILEVIG
+687 TQQIGEILEIIG
-699 ETATVAFG
+699 ENATVAFG

-719 LIR
+719 LIP

>member
-1 MNLLE
+1 
-6 SFALNSIC
+6 
-14 FTQDGVI
+14 
-21 LAAMRFF
+21 MRYF

-71 WTIEITHELKSLL
+71 WTLEITHELKTLL
-84 ENDITIPALDFKEFG
+84 QNEIAIPALDFKEFG
-99 EELKLLRVKDS
+99 EELKLLRVKDA

-177 ELSDIRHEI
+177 ELSVIRQEI
-186 VSKRREISKNFL
+186 VSTRREISKNFM

-226 LSVYKRKVPGNVLG
+226 LSAYKRKVPGNVLG

-259 SQMEMLFGDERAE
+259 SQLEMLFGDERAE

-305 SRVRLAVLMSAQK
+305 ARVRLAILLNAQK
-318 VIFVSEPVVK
+318 VQFVSEPTVK
-328 LNKAFHPLLL
+328 LSKAFHPLLL

-352 LELNSQ
+352 LELNAQ

-428 RMKFFLDSANK
+428 RMKFFLDSANR

-489 QMLNAVNGC
+489 QLRNAVNGC

-505 LEPTYILSIGEP
+505 LEPTYILSVGEP

-548 EMDSLLSDLQRQ
+548 EMDGLLSDLQRQ
-560 KSELEQGIAAANK
+560 KSELEQGISEANK

-632 LEELKRFVAVE
+632 LEELKKFVAVE

>member
-1 MNLLE
+1 
-6 SFALNSIC
+6 
-14 FTQDGVI
+14 
-21 LAAMRFF
+21 MRYF

-71 WTIEITHELKSLL
+71 WTLEITHELKTLL
-84 ENDITIPALDFKEFG
+84 QNDIAIPALDFKEFG

-131 NIPEEIRFSVP
+131 NIPEEVRLSVP
-142 RLNEL
+142 CLNEL
-147 IQSCEYTDEIEIE
+147 IQSCEYTDVIEIE
-160 ILKIFDA
+160 ILKIFDS
-167 KWLVRDEASH
+167 KWLVKDEASND
-177 ELSDIRHEI
+177 LSDIRQEI
-186 VSKRREISKNFL
+186 VSKRREISKNFM

-247 TYIEPG
+247 TYIEPA

-259 SQMEMLFGDERAE
+259 SQLEMLFGDERAE

-281 RYLSGHAVML
+281 RYLSGHATML
-291 KSVLDTLLQLDNIQ
+291 KSVLDTLMRLDNIQ
-305 SRVRLAVLMSAQK
+305 ARVRLAILMDAQK
-318 VIFVSEPVVK
+318 VQFVSEPTVK

-338 LKNAERGKKTIPQS
+338 LKNAERGMKTIPQS
-352 LELNSQ
+352 LELNAQ

-384 MWECALLVPADES
+384 MWECALLVPAEES

-428 RMKFFLDSANK
+428 RMKFFLDSANR

-489 QMLNAVNGC
+489 QLRNAVNGC

-505 LEPTYILSIGEP
+505 LEPTYMLSVGEP

-560 KSELEQGIAAANK
+560 KSELEQGIAAARK
-573 REVSA
+573 QEASA

-632 LEELKRFVAVE
+632 LEELKKFVAVE
-643 KTTRDEARKKK
+643 KTEREESRKKK
-654 KVQTESKVKTEKKEK
+654 KVLTESKAKKATKEK

-687 TQQVGEILEVIG
+687 TQQVGEVLEVIG

>member
-1 MNLLE
+1 
-6 SFALNSIC
+6 
-14 FTQDGVI
+14 
-21 LAAMRFF
+21 MRYF

-35 LEFQEIRNVLSSFA
+35 LEFQEIRDVLSSFA
-49 KQPTAAAALLELSPY
+49 KQPTAAAALKELAPY
-64 GNFDLWK
+64 GNLDLWK

-84 ENDITIPALDFKEFG
+84 ENDIIIPALDFKEFG

-131 NIPEEIRFSVP
+131 KIPEDVRTSVP
-142 RLNEL
+142 RLNQL

-160 ILKIFDA
+160 ILKIFDS

-177 ELSDIRHEI
+177 ELSVIRHEI

-205 GKGFLGDTGES
+205 GKGFLGDTGEA

-305 SRVRLAVLMSAQK
+305 ARVRLAVVMNAQK
-318 VIFVSEPVVK
+318 VQFVSEPTVK

-428 RMKFFLDSANK
+428 RMKFFLDSANR

-489 QMLNAVNGC
+489 QLRNAVNGC

-505 LEPTYILSIGEP
+505 LEPTYILSVGEP

-548 EMDSLLSDLQRQ
+548 EMDGLLSDLQRQ
-560 KSELEQGIAAANK
+560 KSELEQGISEANK

-589 EKLQDKLDKQHVT
+589 EKLQDKLDKQQVT

-632 LEELKRFVAVE
+632 LEELKKFVAVE
-643 KTTRDEARKKK
+643 KTEREESRKKK
-654 KVQTESKVKTEKKEK
+654 RVLTETKVKTATKEK
-669 VIQDRKKMIPGAT
+669 VIQDRKKMIAGAT

-687 TQQVGEILEVIG
+687 TQQIGEILEVIG

-719 LIR
+719 LIP

>member
-1 MNLLE
+1 
-6 SFALNSIC
+6 
-14 FTQDGVI
+14 
-21 LAAMRFF
+21 MRYF

-71 WTIEITHELKSLL
+71 WTLEITHELKTLL
-84 ENDITIPALDFKEFG
+84 QNDIAIPALDFKEFG
-99 EELKLLRVKDS
+99 EELKLLRVKDA

-131 NIPEEIRFSVP
+131 NIPEEVRLSVP
-142 RLNEL
+142 CLNEL
-147 IQSCEYTDEIEIE
+147 IQTCEYTDEIEIE
-160 ILKIFDA
+160 ILKIFDS
-167 KWLVRDEASH
+167 KWLVRDEASND
-177 ELSDIRHEI
+177 LSDIRQEI
-186 VSKRREISKNFL
+186 VSKRREISKNFM

-247 TYIEPG
+247 TYIEPA

-259 SQMEMLFGDERAE
+259 SQLEMLFGDERAE

-281 RYLSGHAVML
+281 KYLSGHATML
-291 KSVLDTLLQLDNIQ
+291 KSVLDTLMRLDNIQ
-305 SRVRLAVLMSAQK
+305 ARVRLAILMDAQK
-318 VIFVSEPVVK
+318 VQFVSEPTVK

-338 LKNAERGKKTIPQS
+338 LKNAERGMKTIPQS
-352 LELNSQ
+352 LELNAQ

-384 MWECALLVPADES
+384 MWECALLVPAEES

-428 RMKFFLDSANK
+428 RMKFFLDSANR

-489 QMLNAVNGC
+489 QLRNAVNGC

-505 LEPTYILSIGEP
+505 LEPTYILSVGEP

-560 KSELEQGIAAANK
+560 KSELEQGIAAARK
-573 REVSA
+573 QEASA

-632 LEELKRFVAVE
+632 LEELKKFVAVE
-643 KTTRDEARKKK
+643 KTEREESRKKK
-654 KVQTESKVKTEKKEK
+654 KVLTESKAKKATKEK

>member
-1 MNLLE
+1 
-6 SFALNSIC
+6 
-14 FTQDGVI
+14 
-21 LAAMRFF
+21 MRYF

-35 LEFQEIRNVLSSFA
+35 LEFQEIRDVLSSFA
-49 KQPTAAAALLELSPY
+49 KQPTAAAALKELAPY
-64 GNFDLWK
+64 GNLDLWK

-84 ENDITIPALDFKEFG
+84 ENDIVIPALDFKEFG

-131 NIPEEIRFSVP
+131 KIPEEVRTSVP
-142 RLNEL
+142 RLNQL

-160 ILKIFDA
+160 ILKIFDS

-177 ELSDIRHEI
+177 ELSVIRREI
-186 VSKRREISKNFL
+186 VATRREISKNFL

-205 GKGFLGDTGES
+205 GKGFLGDTGEA

-305 SRVRLAVLMSAQK
+305 ARVRLAVLMSAQK
-318 VIFVSEPVVK
+318 VQFVSEPTVK

-352 LELNSQ
+352 LELNSE

-384 MWECALLVPADES
+384 MWECALLVPAEES

-428 RMKFFLDSANK
+428 RMKFFLDSANR

-489 QMLNAVNGC
+489 QLRNAVNGC

-505 LEPTYILSIGEP
+505 LEPTYILSVGEP

-560 KSELEQGIAAANK
+560 KSELETGISAARKQEA
-573 REVSA
+573 SA
-578 RKEEQS
+578 RKEEQT

-589 EKLQDKLDKQHVT
+589 EKLQDKLDKQQVT

-632 LEELKRFVAVE
+632 LEELKKFVAVE
-643 KTTRDEARKKK
+643 KTEREESRKKK
-654 KVQTESKVKTEKKEK
+654 RVLTESKVKTATKEK
-669 VIQDRKKMIPGAT
+669 VIQDRKKMIAGAT

-687 TQQVGEILEVIG
+687 TQQIGEILEVIG

>member
-1 MNLLE
+1 L
-6 SFALNSIC
+6 
-14 FTQDGVI
+14 Q
-21 LAAMRFF
+21 
-28 NEQLVTD
+28 
-35 LEFQEIRNVLSSFA
+35 
-49 KQPTAAAALLELSPY
+49 
-64 GNFDLWK
+64 
-71 WTIEITHELKSLL
+71 
-84 ENDITIPALDFKEFG
+84 NDIAIPALDFKEFG
-99 EELKLLRVKDS
+99 EELKLLRVKDA

-131 NIPEEIRFSVP
+131 NIPEEVRLSVP

-177 ELSDIRHEI
+177 ELSVIRQEI
-186 VSKRREISKNFL
+186 VSTRREISKNFM

-226 LSVYKRKVPGNVLG
+226 LSAYKRKVPGNVLG

-259 SQMEMLFGDERAE
+259 SQLEMLFGDERAE

-305 SRVRLAVLMSAQK
+305 ARVRLAILMDAQK
-318 VIFVSEPVVK
+318 VQFVSEPTVK

-428 RMKFFLDSANK
+428 RMKFFLDSANR

-489 QMLNAVNGC
+489 QLRNAVNGC

-505 LEPTYILSIGEP
+505 LEPTYILSVGEP

-548 EMDSLLSDLQRQ
+548 EMDGLLSDLQRQ
-560 KSELEQGIAAANK
+560 KSELEQGISEANK

-632 LEELKRFVAVE
+632 LEELKKFVAVE

>member
-1 MNLLE
+1 
-6 SFALNSIC
+6 
-14 FTQDGVI
+14 
-21 LAAMRFF
+21 MRYF

-71 WTIEITHELKSLL
+71 WTLEITHELKTLL
-84 ENDITIPALDFKEFG
+84 QNEIAIPALDFKEFG
-99 EELKLLRVKDS
+99 EELKLLRVKDA

-177 ELSDIRHEI
+177 ELSVIRQEI
-186 VSKRREISKNFL
+186 VSTRREISKNFM

-226 LSVYKRKVPGNVLG
+226 LSAYKRKVPGNVLG

-259 SQMEMLFGDERAE
+259 SQLEMLFGDERAE

-305 SRVRLAVLMSAQK
+305 ARVRLAILMNAQK
-318 VIFVSEPVVK
+318 VQFVSEPTVK

-352 LELNSQ
+352 LELNAQ

-428 RMKFFLDSANK
+428 RMKFFLDSANR

-489 QMLNAVNGC
+489 QLRNAVNGC

-505 LEPTYILSIGEP
+505 LEPTYILSVGEP

-548 EMDSLLSDLQRQ
+548 EMDGLLSDLQRQ
-560 KSELEQGIAAANK
+560 KSELEQGISEANK

-632 LEELKRFVAVE
+632 LEELKKFVAVE

-669 VIQDRKKMIPGAT
+669 VIQDRKRMIPGAT

>member
-1 MNLLE
+1 
-6 SFALNSIC
+6 
-14 FTQDGVI
+14 
-21 LAAMRFF
+21 MRYF

-35 LEFQEIRNVLSSFA
+35 LEFQEIRNALSSFA
-49 KQPTAAAALLELSPY
+49 KQPTAAAALKELSPY

-71 WTIEITHELKSLL
+71 WTLEITHELKTLL
-84 ENDITIPALDFKEFG
+84 QNDIAIPALDFKEFG
-99 EELKLLRVKDS
+99 EELKLLRVKDA
-110 VLAEESFAK
+110 VLAEESFAR

-131 NIPEEIRFSVP
+131 NIPEEVRLSVP
-142 RLNEL
+142 CLNEL
-147 IQSCEYTDEIEIE
+147 IQTCEYTDEIEIE

-167 KWLVRDEASH
+167 KWLVRDEASND
-177 ELSDIRHEI
+177 LSDIRQEI
-186 VSKRREISKNFL
+186 VSKRREISKNFM

-259 SQMEMLFGDERAE
+259 SQLEMLFGDERAE

-281 RYLSGHAVML
+281 RYLSGHATML
-291 KSVLDTLLQLDNIQ
+291 KSVLDTLMRLDNIQ
-305 SRVRLAVLMSAQK
+305 ARVRLAILMDAQK
-318 VIFVSEPVVK
+318 VQFVSEPTVK

-338 LKNAERGKKTIPQS
+338 LKNAERGMKTIPQS
-352 LELNSQ
+352 LELNAQ

-384 MWECALLVPADES
+384 MWECALLVPAEES

-428 RMKFFLDSANK
+428 RMKFFLDSANR

-489 QMLNAVNGC
+489 QLRNAVNGC

-505 LEPTYILSIGEP
+505 LEPTYILSVGEP

-560 KSELEQGIAAANK
+560 KSELEQGIAAARK
-573 REVSA
+573 QEASA

-632 LEELKRFVAVE
+632 LEELKKFVAVE
-643 KTTRDEARKKK
+643 KTEREESRKKK
-654 KVQTESKVKTEKKEK
+654 KVLTESKAKKATKEK

>member
-1 MNLLE
+1 
-6 SFALNSIC
+6 
-14 FTQDGVI
+14 
-21 LAAMRFF
+21 MRYF

-49 KQPTAAAALLELSPY
+49 KQPTAAVALMELSPC

-71 WTIEITHELKSLL
+71 WTLEITHELKTLL
-84 ENDITIPALDFKEFG
+84 QNDIAIPALDFKEFG
-99 EELKLLRVKDS
+99 EELKLLRVKDA

-131 NIPEEIRFSVP
+131 NIPEEVRLSVP
-142 RLNEL
+142 CLNEL

-177 ELSDIRHEI
+177 ELSVIRQEI
-186 VSKRREISKNFL
+186 VSTRREISKNFM

-226 LSVYKRKVPGNVLG
+226 LSAYKRKVPGNVLG

-259 SQMEMLFGDERAE
+259 SQLEMLFGDERAE

-281 RYLSGHAVML
+281 RYLSGHATML
-291 KSVLDTLLQLDNIQ
+291 KSVLDTLMRLDNIQ
-305 SRVRLAVLMSAQK
+305 ARVRLAILMDAQK
-318 VIFVSEPVVK
+318 VQFVSEPTVK

-338 LKNAERGKKTIPQS
+338 LKNAERGMKTIPQS
-352 LELNSQ
+352 LELNAQ

-372 SITLKTVGLIQL
+372 SITLKTVGIIQL

-428 RMKFFLDSANK
+428 RMKFFLDSANR

-489 QMLNAVNGC
+489 QLRNAVNGC
-498 MLFNTET
+498 MLFNTDT
-505 LEPTYILSIGEP
+505 LEPTYILSVGEP

-560 KSELEQGIAAANK
+560 KSELETGISAARKQEA
-573 REVSA
+573 SA

-632 LEELKRFVAVE
+632 LEELKKFVAVE
-643 KTTRDEARKKK
+643 KTEREESRKKK
-654 KVQTESKVKTEKKEK
+654 KVLTESKVKTEKKEK

>member
-1 MNLLE
+1 
-6 SFALNSIC
+6 
-14 FTQDGVI
+14 
-21 LAAMRFF
+21 MRYF

-71 WTIEITHELKSLL
+71 WTLEITHELKTLL
-84 ENDITIPALDFKEFG
+84 QNDIAIPALDFKEFG
-99 EELKLLRVKDS
+99 EELKLLRVKDA

-131 NIPEEIRFSVP
+131 NIPEEVRLSVP
-142 RLNEL
+142 CLNEL
-147 IQSCEYTDEIEIE
+147 IQTCEYTDEIEIE

-167 KWLVRDEASH
+167 KWLVRDEASND
-177 ELSDIRHEI
+177 LSDIRQEI
-186 VSKRREISKNFL
+186 VSKRREISKNFM

-247 TYIEPG
+247 TYIEPA

-259 SQMEMLFGDERAE
+259 SQLEMLFGDERAE

-281 RYLSGHAVML
+281 KYLSGHATML
-291 KSVLDTLLQLDNIQ
+291 KSVLDTLMRLDNIQ
-305 SRVRLAVLMSAQK
+305 ARVRLAILMDAQK
-318 VIFVSEPVVK
+318 VQFVAEPMVK

-338 LKNAERGKKTIPQS
+338 LKNAERGMKTIPQS
-352 LELNSQ
+352 LELNAQ

-384 MWECALLVPADES
+384 MWECALLVPAEES

-428 RMKFFLDSANK
+428 RMKFFLDSANR

-489 QMLNAVNGC
+489 QLRNAVNGC

-505 LEPTYILSIGEP
+505 LEPTYILSVGEP

-560 KSELEQGIAAANK
+560 KSELEHGIAAARK
-573 REVSA
+573 QEASA

-632 LEELKRFVAVE
+632 LEELKKFVAVE
-643 KTTRDEARKKK
+643 KTEREESRKKK
-654 KVQTESKVKTEKKEK
+654 KVLTESKAKKATKEK

>member
-1 MNLLE
+1 
-6 SFALNSIC
+6 
-14 FTQDGVI
+14 
-21 LAAMRFF
+21 MRYF

-49 KQPTAAAALLELSPY
+49 KQPTAAEAFLELSPY

-71 WTIEITHELKSLL
+71 WTIEITHELKTLL
-84 ENDITIPALDFKEFG
+84 ENEITIPALDFKEFG
-99 EELKLLRVKDS
+99 DELKLLRVKDS
-110 VLAEESFAK
+110 VLSEESFAK

-131 NIPEEIRFSVP
+131 VIPEEIRLSVP
-142 RLNEL
+142 CLNSL

-167 KWLVRDEASH
+167 KWLVRDEASK
-177 ELSDIRHEI
+177 ELSAIRHEI
-186 VSKRREISKNFL
+186 VSTRREISKNFM

-205 GKGFLGDTGES
+205 GKGFLGDTGEA

-259 SQMEMLFGDERAE
+259 SQLEMLFGDERGE

-305 SRVRLAVLMSAQK
+305 ARVRLAILMNAQK
-318 VIFVSEPVVK
+318 VQFVSEPMVK
-328 LNKAFHPLLL
+328 LDKAFHPLLL
-338 LKNAERGKKTIPQS
+338 LRNTERGMNTIPQS
-352 LELNSQ
+352 LELNTQ

-384 MWECALLVPADES
+384 MWECALLVPAEES
-397 SVLSRF
+397 SILSRF

-428 RMKFFLDSANK
+428 RMKFFLDSANR

-489 QMLNAVNGC
+489 QLHNAVNGC

-505 LEPTYILSIGEP
+505 LEPTYILSVGEP

-536 DRAKKK
+536 NRAKKK

-548 EMDSLLSDLQRQ
+548 EMDGLLSDLQRQ
-560 KSELEQGIAAANK
+560 KSELEQGIAEANK

-632 LEELKRFVAVE
+632 LEELKKFVAVE
-643 KTTRDEARKKK
+643 KTEREESRKKK
-654 KVQTESKVKTEKKEK
+654 KVLTESKVKTERKEK
-669 VIQDRKKMIPGAT
+669 VIQDRKKMIVGAT

-687 TQQVGEILEVIG
+687 TQQVGEILEVVG